1 VAVALIAPD
10 GVTTRS
16 PRLGR
21 PLAAQRGRVGSFAN
35 KNLAL
40 GNFIAADLF
49 LAGAP
54 YLFLPI

>member
-1 VAVALIAPD
+1 M
-10 GVTTRS
+10 
-16 PRLGR
+16 GR

-54 YLFLPI
+54 HLFLPIRNHDV